1 MRRSS
6 KNISAAEKE
15 GKIGRISQLPLR
27 VALKFT
33 FQNMRIRFGREVLA
47 AGGTFLGTAF
57 LMATFML
64 NTVRHAIEK
73 EIPPDIQARAIWIA
87 SVALVVC
94 TIGITNS
101 MLIAVSERFR
111 EIGTMKCLGALDSLI
126 VRLFL
131 LEALFLGISAS
142 LGGAILGFVSSFLV
156 HWGRYG
162 WGELIAHLP
171 VGGILQN
178 FLLVFIIGV
187 ALTVIATIWPA
198 YRASRLPAAAALRIE
213 V

>member
-1 MRRSS
+1 MKRRNRSITS
-6 KNISAAEKE
+6 AEKE

-33 FQNMRIRFGREVLA
+33 LQNIRIRFGREILA

-57 LMATFML
+57 LMATFMQ
-64 NTVRHAIEK
+64 NTIRHAVEK

-94 TIGITNS
+94 TIGIMNS

-131 LEALFLGISAS
+131 LEALLLGISAS
-142 LGGAILGFVSSFLV
+142 LGGAILGFIFSFFV
-156 HWGRYG
+156 YWGKYG
-162 WGELIAHLP
+162 WTKFIHNLP
-171 VGGILQN
+171 VGGTLHN

-187 ALTVIATIWPA
+187 VLTVIATIWPA
-198 YRASRLPAAAALRIE
+198 YRASRLPAAAALRVE